1 MRILNIVPAHVVGF
15 SMGGMIAFQLA
26 LTESDLFRSLIINSG
41 PELVFRTL
49 KEKIP
54 FFMRRVIVRLF
65 GMRKMGNIL
74 ANTLFPKLEHKT
86 LRDRL
91 IQRWSENDKQAYI
104 ASIKALSNWT
114 VMDKIHMIAVP
125 TLIISAD
132 MDYSPVAWKESYAS
146 KILGAE
152 VAVIHDSRHMTPLE
166 QPEQLNKTIMT
177 FLSRVG

>member
-104 ASIKALSNWT
+104 ASIK
-114 VMDKIHMIAVP
+114 
-125 TLIISAD
+125 
-132 MDYSPVAWKESYAS
+132 PVAS
-146 KILGAE
+146 
-152 VAVIHDSRHMTPLE
+152 
-166 QPEQLNKTIMT
+166 
-177 FLSRVG
+177 